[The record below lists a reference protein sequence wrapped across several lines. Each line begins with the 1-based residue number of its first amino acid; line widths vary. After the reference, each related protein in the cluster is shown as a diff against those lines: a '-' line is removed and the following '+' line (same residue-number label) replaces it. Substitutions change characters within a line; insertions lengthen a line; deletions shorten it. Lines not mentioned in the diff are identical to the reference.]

1 MKLKTKHLFQL
12 TLLCMVL
19 VGVFLIPQKTY
30 AKDSDFVIENGVLKE
45 YKGHSKNVVIP
56 EGVTT
61 IEAGVFGKLGND
73 KNNNSYFPFIE
84 SITIPSSVKKI
95 KMVYQLDTFGGTN
108 LKKITVSKNNKY
120 FCSVKGVLYDKKKKT
135 LIRYPR
141 GLHKM
146 VPIPKTVVTIGE
158 GAFCSCDIKKF
169 KIPKTIKK
177 IDTGAFAYF
186 SFGKGI
192 DLTIPNSVKS
202 IGVGAFFNSGIKNIT
217 LSNKMKEIP
226 MYSFS
231 YCFELEN
238 ITVPKSVKK
247 IDSWAFQRVMDNIT
261 VKGYK
266 GSYAQSY
273 AKKNNIKFKV
283 IKK

>member
-56 EGVTT
+56 NGVTT
-61 IEAGVFGKLGND
+61 IDMNIFGDTDQDSK
-73 KNNNSYFPFIE
+73 FIE
-84 SITIPSSVKKI
+84 TITIPSSVKKLNSGDGFA
-95 KMVYQLDTFGGTN
+95 YCFNTFWCPN
-108 LKKITVSKNNKY
+108 LKKIIVSKDNKY
-120 FCSVKGVLYDKKKKT
+120 FSSVNGVLYNKKKTT

-141 GLHKM
+141 GQHKM
-146 VPIPKTVVTIGE
+146 VSIPKTVITVSD
-158 GAFCSCDIKKF
+158 GAFSMCHIKNF

-177 IDTGAFAYF
+177 IGKGGFAYITDD
-186 SFGKGI
+186 KLI
-192 DLTIPNSVKS
+192 NLVIPNSVKS
-202 IGVGAFFNSGIKNIT
+202 IGEGAFYWSGIKSVVI
-217 LSNKMKEIP
+217 SNKMKKIP
-226 MYSFS
+226 DYAFAD
-231 YCFELEN
+231 CGDLK
-238 ITVPKSVKK
+238 TVTIPKSVKK
-247 IDSWAFQRVMDNIT
+247 IGYGIFQTHEKNVTI
-261 VKGYK
+261 KGYK

-273 AKKNNIKFKV
+273 AKKNNIKFKE